1 MLSFT
6 AFRIIALLEGVSFL
20 LLLGVA
26 MPLKYIYMTPLA
38 VQVIGPIHGLLFMLF
53 CAYLIMILKRHTL
66 PAKVGVW
73 GFLDG
78 ILPFG
83 TLVFDGYIKK
93 QAAGDGREVI

>member
-1 MLSFT
+1 
-6 AFRIIALLEGVSFL
+6 
-20 LLLGVA
+20 
-26 MPLKYIYMTPLA
+26 
-38 VQVIGPIHGLLFMLF
+38 MLF

-73 GFLDG
+73 GFLAG

-93 QAAGDGREVI
+93 KVAGDGREVI

>member
-38 VQVIGPIHGLLFMLF
+38 VQVIGPIHGFLFMLF
-53 CAYLIMILKRHTL
+53 CACLIMILKRHTL

-73 GFLDG
+73 GFLAG

>member
-38 VQVIGPIHGLLFMLF
+38 GAGHRPHPRSFIHVVL
-53 CAYLIMILKRHTL
+53 RVPDHD
-66 PAKVGVW
+66 P
-73 GFLDG
+73 
-78 ILPFG
+78 
-83 TLVFDGYIKK
+83 
-93 QAAGDGREVI
+93 QAAYPACQSRRLGIPGRHFTVRYTCLRWIY

>member
-6 AFRIIALLEGVSFL
+6 TFRIIALLEGVSFL

-53 CAYLIMILKRHTL
+53 CAYLIMILKRYTL
-66 PAKVGVW
+66 PTK
-73 GFLDG
+73 G
-78 ILPFG
+78 ISDYL
-83 TLVFDGYIKK
+83 L
-93 QAAGDGREVI
+93 A